1 MIKNMKTL
9 LKSFLVLLLPGAVIP
24 LANGQNTPLGPL
36 MSVTEFAI
44 KQGHEMQFREGIK
57 AWKDCFIEN
66 EGEWT

>member
-44 KQGHEMQFREGIK
+44 KQGYEMQFREGIK
-57 AWKDCFIEN
+57 AWKDCYIEN